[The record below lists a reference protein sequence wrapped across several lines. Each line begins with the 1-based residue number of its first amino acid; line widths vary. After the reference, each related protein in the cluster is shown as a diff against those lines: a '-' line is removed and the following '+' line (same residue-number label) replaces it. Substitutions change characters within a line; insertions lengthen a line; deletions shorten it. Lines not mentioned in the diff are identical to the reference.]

1 MGFAGQAIVK
11 NQTREN
17 LPEGFQS
24 SETLLDKGMCDGVY
38 HRKEINKK
46 IIGIIKLLLN
56 KNSEVNSLKNEQT
69 SEISIQ
75 TREAS

>member
-1 MGFAGQAIVK
+1 MNSFNKIVIITILLLSSTNVFADNHSTNTELVEKA
-11 NQTREN
+11 
-17 LPEGFQS
+17 
-24 SETLLDKGMCDGVY
+24 
-38 HRKEINKK
+38 KEINKK

-56 KNSEVNSLKNEQT
+56 KKSEVNSLKNEQT